1 MMSAR
6 YQTVSGLKWLLAALV
21 LSLLLVEGV
30 YRISPLETAE
40 HLYSDLWHRLNGVRY
55 APQHVALVAVDDQ
68 SLAQFSEDPLVFWT
82 PLFARAC
89 ETLQQAGVSLI
100 GVDFLFT
107 ITPEK
112 WIAKLQLK
120 DTEGL
125 KNYDQAFRKMLGTGK
140 IVLVGSLVR
149 GHEGDAD
156 TLLLPHQ
163 DYLLSV
169 PDFDL
174 VSHIGYANL
183 KSDEDGRIRRY
194 EMAPGAN
201 LAPELA
207 EGAPRLALGAL
218 LAIRASGK
226 RVDAGAWEIAG
237 HMMAAHQSAR
247 ISYAGPPGT
256 IPKISFS
263 RLLGENALQDPE
275 VQGLR
280 GKVVIIGGDFIGMND
295 VHDTPYSGSLSGAE
309 GVLMTGPEIQAS
321 IVETLLS
328 GKVTAPVSDGV
339 RWGVC
344 LMLTALTLLLYRNL
358 SPWSGLGILAIA
370 GAATLVLAWALF
382 QGFRLFPAAHLQLG
396 LLMAYTLSYGG
407 RLTREEREKRF
418 IRSVFRRYVADN
430 VVDALLLSGKMPDLG
445 GEKATVTVLFSDI
458 RNFTTISEKLDAH
471 EVVEFLNRYF
481 ERVCT
486 IILAEGGTID
496 KFIGDAV
503 MVQFGAPVPY
513 PDHAARALRAALAMR
528 EAAADFRQW
537 MSERFAD
544 RDLPLFDIGIGIHT
558 GDAIAGNIGSSKR
571 MEYTVIGDTVNLASR
586 LEGSCKTLGC
596 VIAASSETLKAAGV
610 VVETGPGNMIYVKGR
625 EAPVEVFEVMDLKSK
640 EATCFDG

>member
-1 MMSAR
+1 MMRAR
-6 YQTVSGLKWLLAALV
+6 SQTISQLKWIVIALA

-30 YRISPLETAE
+30 YRISPMETAE
-40 HLYSDLWHRLNGVRY
+40 HAYSDLWHRLSGERY
-55 APQHVALVAVDDQ
+55 TPQHVALVAVDDQ

-82 PLFARAC
+82 PLFARVC

-120 DTEGL
+120 DLGGL
-125 KNYDQAFRKMLGTGK
+125 KNYDQAFRQMLGTGK

-149 GHEGDAD
+149 GHAGADD

-163 DYLLSV
+163 DYLLSL

-174 VSHIGYANL
+174 VSQIGYANL
-183 KSDEDGRIRRY
+183 KTDEDGSVRRY
-194 EMAPGAN
+194 EMALVAN

-218 LAIRASGK
+218 LAVRKRGFRA
-226 RVDAGAWEIAG
+226 DAGAWDFAG
-237 HMMAAHQSAR
+237 RAISQDRLAN

-256 IPKISFS
+256 FQKISFS
-263 RLLGENALQDPE
+263 RLLDANAATDPA
-275 VQGLR
+275 VLALR

-295 VHDTPYSGSLSGAE
+295 VHDTPYSGSLSGAG
-309 GVLMTGPEIQAS
+309 GVLMTGPEIQAN
-321 IVETLLS
+321 IAETLLS
-328 GKVTAPVSDGV
+328 GKVTTPVSDGM
-339 RWGVC
+339 RLG
-344 LMLTALTLLLYRNL
+344 LSILLIALTLLLYLNL
-358 SPWSGLGILAIA
+358 SPWSGLGLLVSACAI
-370 GAATLVLAWALF
+370 TLLLAWGLF
-382 QGFRLFPAAHLQLG
+382 QWFQLFPAAHLQLG
-396 LLMAYTLSYGG
+396 LLTAYTLSYGG

-418 IRSVFRRYVADN
+418 IRSVFQRYVADN
-430 VVDALLLSGKMPDLG
+430 VVDALLASGKMPDLG
-445 GEKATVTVLFSDI
+445 GEKTTITVLFSDI

-481 ERVCT
+481 ERVCA

-528 EAAADFRQW
+528 DAAVEFMRW
-537 MSERFAD
+537 MSERFAG
-544 RDLPLFDIGIGIHT
+544 RDLPPFNIGIGIHT

-586 LEGSCKTLGC
+586 LEDASKTLGC
-596 VIAASSETLKAAGV
+596 VIVTSSETLKAAGGTV
-610 VVETGPGNMIYVKGR
+610 KTGLHDVIHVKGR
-625 EAPVEVFEVMDLKSK
+625 ETPVEVFEVTDLNS
-640 EATCFDG
+640 

>member
-1 MMSAR
+1 MMPAR

-30 YRISPLETAE
+30 YRFSPLVTAE
-40 HLYSDLWHRLNGVRY
+40 HLYADLWHRFSGVRY
-55 APQHVALVAVDDQ
+55 TPQHVALVAVDDQ

-89 ETLQQAGVSLI
+89 ETMQQAGVSLI

-112 WIAKLQLK
+112 WIAKLKLK

-149 GHEGDAD
+149 GHEGDPD
-156 TLLLPHQ
+156 SLLLPHQ
-163 DYLLSV
+163 DYLLSL

-183 KSDEDGRIRRY
+183 KTDEDGRIRRY
-194 EMAPGAN
+194 EMAPVAK
-201 LAPELA
+201 LAPEMA

-218 LAIRASGK
+218 LAVQARGLRAN
-226 RVDAGAWEIAG
+226 AGTWNLAG
-237 HMMAAHQSAR
+237 RTISANHSAR
-247 ISYAGPPGT
+247 VSYAGPPGT

-263 RLLGENALQDPE
+263 RLLDENAAQDPA
-275 VQGLR
+275 VQALH
-280 GKVVIIGGDFIGMND
+280 GKVVIVGGDFIGMND
-295 VHDTPYSGSLSGAE
+295 VHDTPYSGSLSGAG
-309 GVLMTGPEIQAS
+309 GVLMTGPEIQAN
-321 IVETLLS
+321 IAETLLS
-328 GKVTAPVSDGV
+328 GTVTAPVSDGV
-339 RWGVC
+339 RWGMS
-344 LMLTALTLLLYRNL
+344 LLLIALTLMLYRNL
-358 SPWSGLGILAIA
+358 SPWSGLGILV
-370 GAATLVLAWALF
+370 AASAVTLLLAWGLF
-382 QGFRLFPAAHLQLG
+382 RWFQLFPAAHLQLG
-396 LLMAYTLSYGG
+396 LLTAYTLSYGG

-418 IRSVFRRYVADN
+418 IRSVFQRYVADN
-430 VVDALLLSGKMPDLG
+430 VVDTLLASGKMPDLG
-445 GEKATVTVLFSDI
+445 GEKTTITVLFSDI

-481 ERVCT
+481 ERVCA
-486 IILAEGGTID
+486 IILTEGGTID

-528 EAAADFRQW
+528 DAAADFRDW
-537 MSERFAD
+537 MSQRFAD
-544 RDLPLFDIGIGIHT
+544 RDLPPFNIGIGIHT

-586 LEGSCKTLGC
+586 LEGACKTLGC
-596 VIAASSETLKAAGV
+596 VIVASSDTLNAAGV
-610 VVETGPGNMIYVKGR
+610 AVNTGLHDVIYVKGR
-625 EAPVEVFEVMDLKSK
+625 ETPVEVFEVTDLN
-640 EATCFDG
+640 A

>member
-1 MMSAR
+1 MMPTRS
-6 YQTVSGLKWLLAALV
+6 QTISQLKWIVIALA

-30 YRISPLETAE
+30 YRISPMETAE
-40 HLYSDLWHRLNGVRY
+40 HAYSDLWHRLSGERY
-55 APQHVALVAVDDQ
+55 TPQHVALVVVDDQ

-89 ETLQQAGVSLI
+89 ETLQQAGVSVI
-100 GVDFLFT
+100 GIDFLFT

-120 DTEGL
+120 DLGGL
-125 KNYDQAFRKMLGTGK
+125 KNYDLAFRQMLGTGK

-149 GHEGDAD
+149 GHAGAGD

-174 VSHIGYANL
+174 ASHIGYANL
-183 KSDEDGRIRRY
+183 KTDEDGSVRRY
-194 EMAPGAN
+194 EIAPVAN
-201 LAPELA
+201 LTPELA

-218 LAIRASGK
+218 LAIRARGL
-226 RVDAGAWEIAG
+226 RTNANTWDIAG
-237 HMMAAHQSAR
+237 RMVASDQTAR

-256 IPKISFS
+256 FQKISFS
-263 RLLGENALQDPE
+263 RLLDENAAQDPA
-275 VQGLR
+275 VKALR

-295 VHDTPYSGSLSGAE
+295 VHDTPYSGSLSGT
-309 GVLMTGPEIQAS
+309 GGTLMTGPEIQAN
-321 IVETLLS
+321 IAETVLS

-344 LMLTALTLLLYRNL
+344 LLLIALTLLLYRNL
-358 SPWSGLGILAIA
+358 SPWSGLGILAAA
-370 GAATLVLAWALF
+370 GAATLLLAWVLF
-382 QGFRLFPAAHLQLG
+382 QGFLLFPAAHLQLG
-396 LLMAYTLSYGG
+396 LLTAYTLSYGG

-418 IRSVFRRYVADN
+418 IRSVFQRYVADN
-430 VVDALLLSGKMPDLG
+430 VVDALLASGKMPDLG
-445 GEKATVTVLFSDI
+445 GEKTMVTVLFSDI

-481 ERVCT
+481 ERVCA

-528 EAAADFRQW
+528 EAAADFRHW
-537 MSERFAD
+537 MSERFVD
-544 RDLPLFDIGIGIHT
+544 RDLPAFNIGIGIHT

-586 LEGSCKTLGC
+586 LEGASKTLGC
-596 VIAASSETLKAAGV
+596 VIVASSETLKAAGSAV
-610 VVETGPGNMIYVKGR
+610 KTGLHDVIHVKGR
-625 EAPVEVFEVMDLKSK
+625 ETPVEVFEVTDLNS
-640 EATCFDG
+640 